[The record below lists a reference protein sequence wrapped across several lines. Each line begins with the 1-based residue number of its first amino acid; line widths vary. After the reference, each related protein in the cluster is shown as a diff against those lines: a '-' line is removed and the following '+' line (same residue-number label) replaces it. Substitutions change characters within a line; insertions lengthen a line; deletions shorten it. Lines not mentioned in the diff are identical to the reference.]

1 MEKSSI
7 KVNIL
12 GLTQDELTEAFGKLG
27 LKRFVATQ
35 VTDWIYKKFVT
46 DFSAMTN
53 LSKENRDLL
62 NEHFEIDCFF
72 DVKKYTSS
80 ESAVKY
86 VGKLHDGWF
95 VEFVVL
101 EQEGYNTL
109 CVSSQCGCPVD
120 CKFCLTGIA
129 GFKRNLS
136 VAEIVM
142 QILYANR
149 DGNPIRNLVF
159 MGMGEPLLNYNH
171 LRKAVAILTAPW
183 GFDIGK
189 RKFTI
194 STSGFKKTIQQLID
208 DEWFVNLAFSVGSA
222 NPEKRVHIMPVEKLN
237 PIIEVSQL
245 IKKYQSMH
253 NRQLTLEYTL
263 LKGVN
268 DREDDILALINLAKY
283 LNGKINLINLN
294 PHPKIP
300 FTPVDERTIR
310 AIQKQIESADVYV
323 TIRYKKGQDVTAACG
338 QLGESILKPPTTP
351 A

>member
-1 MEKSSI
+1 MEKSST

-12 GLTQDELTEAFGKLG
+12 SLTLEELTEAFGKIG

-35 VTDWIYKKFVT
+35 VTDWIYKKSVT
-46 DFSAMTN
+46 DFFEMTN
-53 LSKENRDLL
+53 LSKENRELIDSQ
-62 NEHFEIDCFF
+62 FVVDCFY
-72 DVKKYTSS
+72 DVKAYPSEESS
-80 ESAVKY
+80 VKF
-86 VGKLHDGWF
+86 VGKLHDGLF

-101 EQEGYNTL
+101 KQEGYNTL

-120 CKFCLTGIA
+120 CKFCLTGVA
-129 GFKRNLS
+129 GFKRNLT
-136 VAEIVM
+136 VHEIVM

-149 DGNPIRNLVF
+149 AGHPIRNLVF
-159 MGMGEPLLNYNH
+159 MGMGEPLLNYPN
-171 LRKAVAILTAPW
+171 LRKAVDILTAPW
-183 GFDIGK
+183 AFDIGK

-208 DEWFVNLAFSVGSA
+208 DEWFVNLAFSVGCA

-245 IKKYQSMH
+245 IKQYQSMH

-268 DREDDILALINLAKY
+268 DKPDDIEALINLSKY

-294 PHPKIP
+294 PHSKIP
-300 FTPVDERTIR
+300 FQPVEERVILAIR
-310 AIQKQIESADVYV
+310 KQIEQAGVYV

-338 QLGESILKPPTTP
+338 QLGESILKNV
-351 A
+351 